1 MKFLIINGPNM
12 NMLGLREPEIYGSTT
27 YEELCARLEKK
38 AAELGI
44 PVLTEEEFRQMITEN
59 EQPEAVR

>member
-1 MKFLIINGPNM
+1 MNILIINGPNM
-12 NMLGLREPEIYGSTT
+12 NLLGLREPEIYGSTT

-44 PVLTEEEFRQMITEN
+44 RAELFQSNHEGAIVDKI
-59 EQPEAVR
+59 